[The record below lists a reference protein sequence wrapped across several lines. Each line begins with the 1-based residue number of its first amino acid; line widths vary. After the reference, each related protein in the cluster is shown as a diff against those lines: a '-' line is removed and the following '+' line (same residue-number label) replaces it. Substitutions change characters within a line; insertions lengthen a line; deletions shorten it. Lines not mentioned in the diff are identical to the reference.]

1 MRSFRV
7 WVLVTLI
14 AACGGGG
21 GFPDARPI
29 DGPGPMGTFSVTW
42 TVSDT
47 SNQPVACSKIGGL
60 SVTVLTHNLAVEGGS
75 TQVFT
80 CETGMGMS
88 QAMPVGS
95 YDLAFELDGSTG
107 VLATVANQ
115 RIEITA
121 NQNTVL
127 QPLAFSL
134 DATGALALTLATGKS
149 GGNCGTTASGG
160 AGITSTT
167 ITLVHTSDQS
177 CAPLTFQISA
187 GATRPAGT
195 YTVNCTTPAI
205 IPCIEA
211 DQTLSATGVA
221 ADGYQ
226 VHVKATAGTDCWS
239 NNDALQVPPLG
250 KTLMRTLNLAYAA
263 GTTGC

>member
-1 MRSFRV
+1 MRSLLLV
-7 WVLVTLI
+7 VLL
-14 AACGGGG
+14 AGCGGGG

-42 TVSDT
+42 TVSNT
-47 SNQPVACSKIGGL
+47 ANQPVACSKIGAL
-60 SVTVLTHNLAVEGGS
+60 SVTVLAHNLAVLGGT

-88 QAMPVGS
+88 QAMPVGT
-95 YDLAFELDGSTG
+95 YDLGFELDSPSG

-115 RIEITA
+115 RVDINA

-134 DATGALALTLATGKS
+134 DATGALALTLASGKA
-149 GGNCGTTASGG
+149 GGNCGATATGG

-167 ITLVHTSDQS
+167 ITLVHASDLS
-177 CAPLTFQISA
+177 CAPVTFQISA
-187 GATRPAGT
+187 GATKPAGT
-195 YTVNCTTPAI
+195 YTVNCNTPAV

-221 ADGYQ
+221 ADAYQ
-226 VHVKATAGTDCWS
+226 IHVKASAGTDCYS

-250 KTLMRTLNLAYAA
+250 KTLMRTLNLAFSA